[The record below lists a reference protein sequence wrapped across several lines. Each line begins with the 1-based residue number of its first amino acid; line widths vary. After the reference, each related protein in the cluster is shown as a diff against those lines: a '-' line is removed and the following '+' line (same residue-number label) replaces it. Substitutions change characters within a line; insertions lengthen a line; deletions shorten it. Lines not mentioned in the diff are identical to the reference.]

1 MLFLILTT
9 TSSYKLQEKVKLM
22 PNHKKWTLKSIANE
36 LGVSNATV
44 SNAFNRP
51 DQLSE
56 KKRIEILEACAKLGY
71 YGPNKAA
78 QSLRKGKFN
87 IVALVL
93 PDSVEYMVS
102 DPVASHFVTG
112 VSSILEKEKINILLF
127 SGSSENLNDIADLV
141 DGFIC
146 YGQPRQSLLI
156 EQLKQSKKKVV
167 TVDFNIERKAAV
179 SVNKEQAAYEVAK
192 KALGTKSEQV
202 AIMGLRLLDTRL
214 TCRVYDQPDIDVT
227 SSISH
232 QRLKGYHKAIAEV
245 GAELLP
251 DRTWNIPESN
261 PHFAQIAA
269 REALSSSPRPQV
281 MLCMSDLIALTV
293 IREASEQGIK
303 IPEQLKVVGFDG
315 IEEGQ
320 RNIPQLTTVH
330 QNSAQKGKLAAEMF
344 LSDASHGAVIDY
356 EILTGASS

>member
-1 MLFLILTT
+1 MANQ
-9 TSSYKLQEKVKLM
+9 K
-22 PNHKKWTLKSIANE
+22 NWTLKSIANE

-51 DQLSE
+51 DQLSK

-93 PDSVEYMVS
+93 PDSLEYMVS
-102 DPVASHFVTG
+102 DPVASEFMTG
-112 VSSILEKEKINILLF
+112 VSSVLEKEQINILLF
-127 SGSSENLNDIADLV
+127 SGSSDNINNVVDFV

-146 YGQPRQSLLI
+146 YGQPRQSNLI

-179 SVNKEQAAYEVAK
+179 SVNNEQAAYEVAK
-192 KALGTKSEQV
+192 KALSTDHKQV

-214 TCRVYDQPDIDVT
+214 TCRVYDQPDIDVS

-232 QRLKGYHKAIAEV
+232 QRLKGYHRAIAETD
-245 GAELLP
+245 AELLP

-261 PHFAQIAA
+261 AHFAQIAA
-269 REALSSSPRPQV
+269 REAFSSSPRPSV

-293 IREASEQGIK
+293 IREALEQGIN
-303 IPEQLKVVGFDG
+303 IPQELKVVGFDG

-320 RNIPQLTTVH
+320 RNVPQLTTVH

-344 LSDASHGAVIDY
+344 LSDASHGAIIDY
-356 EILTGASS
+356 EILDGASS